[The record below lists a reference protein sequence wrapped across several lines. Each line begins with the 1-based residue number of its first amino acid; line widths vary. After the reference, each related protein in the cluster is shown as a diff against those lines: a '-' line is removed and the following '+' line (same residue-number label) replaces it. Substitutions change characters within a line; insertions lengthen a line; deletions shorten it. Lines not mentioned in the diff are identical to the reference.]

1 MLKTRTIVVK
11 VNGISPRRFLDT
23 FIVKANHA
31 AISIT
36 EEIEIPKINFSFL
49 NINTL
54 KRRLNTKDIYII
66 KNIRTISR

>member
-23 FIVKANHA
+23 FIVKTNHA

-36 EEIEIPKINFSFL
+36 EVIEIPKINFSFL
-49 NINTL
+49 NRNIL
-54 KRRLNTKDIYII
+54 KRRLSAKDIYII
-66 KNIRTISR
+66 KNRITISR